1 MPWKRIEIG
10 FLLLSALAYS
20 VGASDQTPSSANAVY
35 KGNATLEAKRSTS
48 DFVPDGNLNKKIWKQ
63 ANWVEFDHTMD
74 GKTSLPTEKTRVAA
88 VWTANYVYFAFR
100 CKYERLNTLE
110 GEDPAKERWE
120 LWNKDVA
127 EVFLNPQP
135 ERLWHYY
142 EFEVAPNNQWIDL
155 EITGKGI
162 EAHDA
167 KWNSGFEHATH
178 IDSQNHI
185 WTTEMRIPLSSMN
198 VSEPKVGLEWRAN
211 FYRASGPGSDEK
223 RKFLAW
229 SVISEGTTF
238 HAPNY
243 FGILRLAK

>member
-1 MPWKRIEIG
+1 MS
-10 FLLLSALAYS
+10 FLLLTIWSSSVARGQTQKQTDALYS
-20 VGASDQTPSSANAVY
+20 GKLTLEVKHSAN
-35 KGNATLEAKRSTS
+35 
-48 DFVPDGNLNKKIWKQ
+48 DFRPDAQLNKRIWKQ
-63 ANWVEFDHTMD
+63 AKWTEFDHSMD
-74 GKTSLPTEKTRVAA
+74 GKTSFPTEKTRVAA
-88 VWTANYVYFAFR
+88 IWTEKYVYFALW
-100 CKYERLNTLE
+100 CKYESLSVFE

-127 EVFLNPQP
+127 EVFLNPQV

-178 IDSQNHI
+178 VDSQNRV
-185 WTTEMRIPLSSMN
+185 WTVEMRIPLSSMN
-198 VSEPKVGLEWRAN
+198 VAEPKVGMEWRAN
-211 FYRASGPGSDEK
+211 FYRATGLGGDEK

-243 FGILRLAK
+243 FAILRLVK